1 MLNHVEY
8 TKTTIQKQSKSNA
21 KTTLFRFKSALK
33 NLLVARTNSV
43 LFRFVYPIPKQMSN
57 FLLNNFFN

>member
-1 MLNHVEY
+1 MLNYVEY

-21 KTTLFRFKSALK
+21 KTTLIGSNEMFRLK
-33 NLLVARTNSV
+33 KARTNSV

-57 FLLNNFFN
+57 FE